1 MYYVMS
7 DIHGEYDKYLA
18 MLDKINF
25 SDNDVL
31 IVLGDV
37 IDRGPEPV
45 KVLKYMSMR
54 QNVYP
59 VMGNHELMA
68 LDILR
73 TLLEELTED
82 NFDTLI
88 TDELLEMLTIWQHN
102 GGGIT
107 LKKFM
112 EVPKDERL
120 ALIDYMDEFEPYQI
134 IDIDDE
140 HTVLLVHAGLG
151 NYYEGKSLRDYNLD
165 ELTFER
171 PKLNQKYYDDSLTII
186 VGHTPTQVISGKAE
200 IYRSGNVMFIDCGA
214 AYGGRLACLCLDT
227 MEEYYV

>member
-7 DIHGEYDKYLA
+7 DIHGEYDKYIA

-25 SDNDVL
+25 SDDDVL

-45 KVLKYMSMR
+45 KVLKDMSMR

-59 VMGNHELMA
+59 IIGNHELMA
-68 LDILR
+68 LNVLKP
-73 TLLEELTED
+73 LLVELTEE
-82 NFDTLI
+82 NYDTLI
-88 TDELLEMLTIWQHN
+88 TEDLMQAIANWQYN
-102 GGGIT
+102 GGDIT
-107 LKKFM
+107 MKMFREL
-112 EVPKDERL
+112 PKDERM
-120 ALIDYMDEFEPYQI
+120 ALIEYMEEFEPYQI
-134 IDIDDE
+134 IDLDDK

-151 NYYEGKSLRDYNLD
+151 NYYEGKLLRDYTLD
-165 ELTFER
+165 ELKFER
-171 PKLNQKYYDDSLTII
+171 PKLNQKYYDDSLTVI

>member
-7 DIHGEYDKYLA
+7 DIHGEYDKYIA

-45 KVLKYMSMR
+45 KVLKDMSMR
-54 QNVYP
+54 PNVYP
-59 VMGNHELMA
+59 VIGNHELMA
-68 LDILR
+68 LDILS

-82 NFDTLI
+82 NFDKLI
-88 TDELLEMLTIWQHN
+88 TDEMMGKLDIWQRN

-107 LKKFM
+107 LRKFM
-112 EVPKDERL
+112 EIPKDERY
-120 ALIDYMDEFEPYQI
+120 ALLEYIEEFEPYQI
-134 IDIDDE
+134 IDIDDK
-140 HTVLLVHAGLG
+140 HTMLFVHAGLG
-151 NYYEGKSLRDYNLD
+151 NYYDGKSLMEYTLD

-171 PKLNQKYYDDSLTII
+171 PNLNQMYYDDSLTVI
-186 VGHTPTQVISGKAE
+186 VGHTPTLVLSGMAE

-214 AYGGRLACLCLDT
+214 TYGGRLACLCLDT